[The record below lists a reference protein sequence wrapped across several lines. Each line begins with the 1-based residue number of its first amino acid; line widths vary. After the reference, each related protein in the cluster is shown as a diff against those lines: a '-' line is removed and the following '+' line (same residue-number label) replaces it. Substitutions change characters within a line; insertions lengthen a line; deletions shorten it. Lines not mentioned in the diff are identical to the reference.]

1 MPDSVQEKAA
11 VRSGRS
17 GEQSVGRAQWLKAY
31 CTVERLLSFST
42 VIAVVLVWYGITAY
56 GLVSDVL
63 MPAPQKVWHCFL
75 TIASE
80 GYKDSSLLTHLMDSM
95 ARLLGS
101 FALVVVTAIPLG
113 LASGTSAKV
122 RAVFDP
128 LVEFY
133 RPLPPLAYYT
143 LLVLWMGIENPSKV
157 ALLFLAG
164 FAPVYLSCVA
174 GVSNIRHDLINGAY
188 TLGASR
194 RQVFFHVILPAS
206 LPDIF
211 TGLKTSLGFTY
222 TTLVAA
228 EMVAAVSGI
237 GWMVL
242 DASKFLR
249 SDVIFVGIII
259 MGITGILLDR
269 VLRVLEE
276 KIVPWRGKE

>member
-1 MPDSVQEKAA
+1 MHEAVVKKSIQQEKPGARPDGLA
-11 VRSGRS
+11 GWARN
-17 GEQSVGRAQWLKAY
+17 Y
-31 CTVERLLSFST
+31 FTVERLLS
-42 VIAVVLVWYGITAY
+42 VITIIIIMLVWYWVTTSGF
-56 GLVSDVL
+56 VSDVL
-63 MPAPQKVWHCFL
+63 MPAPQKVWQCFL
-75 TIASE
+75 TIATE
-80 GYKDSSLLTHLMDSM
+80 GYKENSLLTHLKDSM

-101 FALVVVTAIPLG
+101 FVLVVITAIPLG
-113 LASGTSAKV
+113 LASGTNSRI
-122 RAVFDP
+122 RAIIDP

-157 ALLFLAG
+157 ALLYLAG
-164 FAPVYLSCVA
+164 FAPVYLACVA
-174 GVSNIRHDLINGAY
+174 GVSKIRQDLINGAY
-188 TLGASR
+188 TLGANR
-194 RQVFFHVILPAS
+194 RQVFFHVILPAT

-259 MGITGILLDR
+259 MGITGVLLDR
-269 VLRVLEE
+269 IIRLLEE